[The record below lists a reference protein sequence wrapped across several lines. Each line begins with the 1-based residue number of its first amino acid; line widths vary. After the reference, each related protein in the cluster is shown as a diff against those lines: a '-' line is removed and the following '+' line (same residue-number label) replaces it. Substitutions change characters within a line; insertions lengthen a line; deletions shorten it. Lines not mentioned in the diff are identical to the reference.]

1 MAQKKS
7 GLSYVPADSVLHRMT
22 GGAKLVFLLLVS
34 LAAMITFD
42 TRLLVA
48 LSVLVIVLFFIS
60 KMPLADMKMVLVI
73 MLGIMVLNLII
84 TYLFSPEEGVAIYG
98 SRTELLHIIGR
109 YSVTSEQLFYLL
121 NMTLKY
127 FVILPMALI
136 FFVTTEP
143 SEFASSLNTI
153 GVNYKVAYSVSL
165 ALRYLPTVQREYQD
179 VSKAQ
184 AARGVDTSKNAK
196 LPARLR
202 GIVSQLFPLIITSI
216 DRIERISAAMELRSF
231 GRNPKRTW
239 YRGRPFTALDF
250 ITIAFAV
257 LTLVAAIVLFVVNGS
272 RFWNPFS

>member
-1 MAQKKS
+1 MANKNS
-7 GLSYVPADSVLHRMT
+7 GLSYVAADSVLHRMT
-22 GGAKLVFLLLVS
+22 GGAKLIFLLLVS

-42 TRLLVA
+42 TRLLIA
-48 LSVLVIVLFFIS
+48 LSVLVIALFFIS
-60 KMPLADMKMVLVI
+60 KMPLSDMKMVLVI
-73 MLGIMVLNLII
+73 MLGIMLLNLLI
-84 TYLFSPEEGVAIYG
+84 TYLFSPEEGVLIYG
-98 SRTELLHIIGR
+98 SRTELLHIWGR
-109 YSVTSEQLFYLL
+109 YSVTTEQLFYLL

-143 SEFASSLNTI
+143 SEFASSLNAI

-196 LPARLR
+196 LPSRLR

-239 YRGRPFTALDF
+239 YRGRKFTRLDYL
-250 ITIAFAV
+250 TIAFSI
-257 LTLVAAIVLFVVNGS
+257 LTLAVAIALFIYNGS
-272 RFWNPFS
+272 RFWNPFL